1 MKYRHVFHAGN
12 FADVHKHVTLLALV
26 RALSRKDKGF
36 LLLDTHAGRGLYDLQ
51 SEGARKTAESHGGI
65 ALLEAAT
72 LEAATRDHWP
82 PAIVDYLAI
91 VKAIRRERSSRRVY
105 PGSPLIALAA
115 IRPQDRAVFIET
127 QAEEHAALHRLLS
140 RESGRIVAEC
150 ADGYQRIRH
159 WLPNSERRALVLIDP
174 PYEDTTA
181 DFRAVEAAACE
192 TLRRLP
198 NAVVAIWYPIKHE
211 RDTEEWRDRLIS
223 RLPKPPDAARTPAIS
238 SELWIHPPDSRVG
251 LNGSGL
257 LILNP
262 PWQLAEQMAIW
273 LPILREVLDT
283 ERTGGAAVK
292 SSS

>member
-12 FADVHKHVTLLALV
+12 FADVHKHVTLLALI

-51 SEGARKTAESHGGI
+51 AEGSRKTAEADRGI
-65 ALLEAAT
+65 ALLESAS
-72 LEAATRDHWP
+72 RGDWP
-82 PAIVDYLAI
+82 TEIKDYLDTL
-91 VKAIRRERSSRRVY
+91 KAIRREQSSRRAY
-105 PGSPLIALAA
+105 PGSPLIALSA

-127 QAEEHAALHRLLS
+127 QAEEHTALHRLLP
-140 RESGRIVAEC
+140 RDSGRVVAEC

-181 DFRAVEAAACE
+181 DFRAVEIAACE
-192 TLRRLP
+192 VLRRLP

-211 RDTEEWRDRLIS
+211 RDTQEWRHRLIS
-223 RLPKPPDAARTPAIS
+223 RLPKPPDEACTPAIS

-251 LNGSGL
+251 LNGSGM

-262 PWQLAEQMAIW
+262 PWQIDEQMAIW

-283 ERTGGAAVK
+283 ERTGGAVVR
-292 SSS
+292 SLQ

>member
-1 MKYRHVFHAGN
+1 VKYRHVFHAGN
-12 FADVHKHVTLLALV
+12 FADVHKHVTLLALI

-51 SEGARKTAESHGGI
+51 AEGSRKTAEADRGI
-65 ALLEAAT
+65 ALLESAS
-72 LEAATRDHWP
+72 RGDWP
-82 PAIVDYLAI
+82 TEIRDYLDTL
-91 VKAIRRERSSRRVY
+91 KAIRREQSSRRAY

-127 QAEEHAALHRLLS
+127 QAEEHTALHRLLP
-140 RESGRIVAEC
+140 RESGRVVAEC

-181 DFRAVEAAACE
+181 DFRAVEIAACE
-192 TLRRLP
+192 VLCRLP

-211 RDTEEWRDRLIS
+211 RDTQEWRHRLIS
-223 RLPKPPDAARTPAIS
+223 RLPKPPDEACTPAIS

-251 LNGSGL
+251 LNGSGM

-262 PWQLAEQMAIW
+262 PWQIDEQMAIW

-283 ERTGGAAVK
+283 ERTGGAVVR
-292 SSS
+292 SLQ

>member
-1 MKYRHVFHAGN
+1 VKYRHVFHAGN
-12 FADVHKHVTLLALV
+12 FADVHKHVTLLALI

-51 SEGARKTAESHGGI
+51 SENARKTAESNGGI

-72 LEAATRDHWP
+72 RGNWP
-82 PAIVDYLAI
+82 TEIQDYLDTI
-91 VKAIRRERSSRRVY
+91 KAIRREQSSRRAY

-127 QAEEHAALHRLLS
+127 QAEEHAALHRLLP
-140 RESGRIVAEC
+140 RDMGRVVAEC

-159 WLPNSERRALVLIDP
+159 WLPNSERRALVLVDP

-181 DFRAVEAAACE
+181 DFRAVEATACE
-192 TLRRLP
+192 AIRRLP

-211 RDTEEWRDRLIS
+211 RDTHEWRSRLIS
-223 RLPKPPDAARTPAIS
+223 RLPKPPDEPRTPAIS
-238 SELWIHPPDSRVG
+238 GELCVHPPDSRVG
-251 LNGSGL
+251 LNGSGM

-262 PWQLAEQMAIW
+262 PWQLDTQMNIW

-283 ERTGGAAVK
+283 EGTGGDVVR
-292 SSS
+292 SLP

>member
-12 FADVHKHVTLLALV
+12 FADVHKHVTLLALI

-51 SEGARKTAESHGGI
+51 AEGARKTAEAERGI
-65 ALLEAAT
+65 ARLEAT
-72 LEAATRDHWP
+72 SRTDLPT
-82 PAIVDYLAI
+82 AIQDYLDTLK
-91 VKAIRRERSSRRVY
+91 VIRRERSSRRGY
-105 PGSPLIALAA
+105 PGSPLFALAA

-127 QAEEHAALHRLLS
+127 QAEEHAALHRLLP
-140 RESGRIVAEC
+140 RDSGRIVAEC

-174 PYEDTTA
+174 PYEDTTG
-181 DFRAVEAAACE
+181 DFRSVEATACE
-192 TLRRLP
+192 ALRRLP
-198 NAVVAIWYPIKHE
+198 NAILAIWYPIKHE
-211 RDTEEWRDRLIS
+211 RDTHEWCDRLIS
-223 RLPKPPDAARTPAIS
+223 RLPKPPDEPRTPAIS

-251 LNGSGL
+251 LNGSGM

-262 PWQLAEQMAIW
+262 PWQLDEQMAVW

-283 ERTGGAAVK
+283 ERTGGAVVR
-292 SSS
+292 SLS

>member
-12 FADVHKHVTLLALV
+12 FADVHKHVTLLALI

-51 SEGARKTAESHGGI
+51 AEGSRKTAEADRGI
-65 ALLEAAT
+65 ALLESAS
-72 LEAATRDHWP
+72 RGDWP
-82 PAIVDYLAI
+82 TEIKDYLDTL
-91 VKAIRRERSSRRVY
+91 KAIRREQSSRRAY

-127 QAEEHAALHRLLS
+127 QAEEHTALHRLLP
-140 RESGRIVAEC
+140 RESGRVVAEC

-181 DFRAVEAAACE
+181 DFRAVEIAACE
-192 TLRRLP
+192 VLRRLP

-211 RDTEEWRDRLIS
+211 RDTQEWRHRLIS
-223 RLPKPPDAARTPAIS
+223 RLPKPPDEACTPAIS

-251 LNGSGL
+251 LNGSGM

-262 PWQLAEQMAIW
+262 PWQIDEQMAIW

-283 ERTGGAAVK
+283 ERTGGAVVR
-292 SSS
+292 SLQ

>member
-12 FADVHKHVTLLALV
+12 FADVHKHVTLLALI

-51 SEGARKTAESHGGI
+51 AEGSRKTAEADRGI
-65 ALLEAAT
+65 ALLESAS
-72 LEAATRDHWP
+72 RGDWP
-82 PAIVDYLAI
+82 TEIKDYLDTL
-91 VKAIRRERSSRRVY
+91 KAIRREQSSRRAY

-127 QAEEHAALHRLLS
+127 QAEEHTVLHRLLP
-140 RESGRIVAEC
+140 RESGRVVAEC

-181 DFRAVEAAACE
+181 DFRAVEIAACE
-192 TLRRLP
+192 VLRRLP

-211 RDTEEWRDRLIS
+211 RDTQEWCHRLIS
-223 RLPKPPDAARTPAIS
+223 RLPKPPDEACTPAIS

-251 LNGSGL
+251 LNGSGM

-262 PWQLAEQMAIW
+262 PWQIDEQMAIW

-283 ERTGGAAVK
+283 ERTGGAVVR
-292 SSS
+292 SLQ